1 MKKRCTPSRALA
13 TNRSDWRWPALPD
26 TCSRTV
32 TGKRLRAIQGEQLDL
47 LGLDEARGLLYVAH
61 DTGNLGVIAIAT
73 GTVLGYSPIV
83 SLPFG
88 LVVDR
93 TTGHIFVA
101 NAGEGTVSVLAP
113 RSH

>member
-1 MKKRCTPSRALA
+1 M
-13 TNRSDWRWPALPD
+13 
-26 TCSRTV
+26 
-32 TGKRLRAIQGEQLDL
+32 GKRLRAIQGEQLDL